1 MNKITLYVVTHKDFL
16 EKLVDRTI
24 IGVGSNKKI
33 KGVDLYDDTGNNISN
48 KNKYYCELTALYW
61 IWKNDLSDIVGL
73 EHYRRQFLYGN
84 YILNKSNVDILLKDN
99 DIIVPHKV
107 NLVQSIYHNY
117 VKQHDEKELLE
128 VENIIQHKYPEYI
141 NAFNELK
148 KTNKIYICNMFIAKK
163 EFVNNYCQWLF
174 DILFELEKRVDLSN
188 KSDYQKRMLGFM
200 SERLFNVYLYK
211 HKRDL
216 KIKSLSISKPANEEN
231 FPYNF
236 SGKREVKYII
246 KKIINYENMY
256 R

>member
-33 KGVDLYDDTGNNISN
+33 GGVDLYDDTGNNISK
-48 KNKYYCELTALYW
+48 KNEYYCELTALYW
-61 IWKNDLSDIVGL
+61 IWKNDSSDIVGL

-84 YILNKSNVDILLKDN
+84 YILNKKKVDILLKDN
-99 DIIVPHKV
+99 DILVPHKV

-117 VKQHDEKELLE
+117 VKQHGEKELLE
-128 VENIIQHKYPEYI
+128 VEDIIKHKYPEYI
-141 NAFNELK
+141 NAFNRLK

-163 EFVNNYCQWLF
+163 KFVDNYCQWLF

-188 KSDYQKRMLGFM
+188 KSNYQKRMLGFM
-200 SERLFNVYLYK
+200 AERLFNVYLYK
-211 HKRDL
+211 HKQNL
-216 KIKSLSISKPANEEN
+216 KIKSLPIRKPQNGDN
-231 FPYNF
+231 FPYEF
-236 SGKREVKYII
+236 SIQREFKYII
-246 KKIINYENMY
+246 KKVVNYEKMY